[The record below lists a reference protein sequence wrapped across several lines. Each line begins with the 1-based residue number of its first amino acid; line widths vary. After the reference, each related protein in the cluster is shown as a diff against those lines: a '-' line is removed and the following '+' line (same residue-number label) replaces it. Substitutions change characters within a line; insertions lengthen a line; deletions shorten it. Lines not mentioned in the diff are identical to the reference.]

1 MSLVSSNTNRK
12 KADDNITDEEKLVQ
26 LRQDQRGA
34 ERTSRP
40 PSKGMKSRSV
50 EGMGE
55 TSVR

>member
-34 ERTSRP
+34 HIQTS
-40 PSKGMKSRSV
+40 
-50 EGMGE
+50 
-55 TSVR
+55 